1 MTHQGQQQQGLPQ
14 TNKLLSF
21 KCVADTVGHYDG
33 TKDVRPF
40 LKKVDTT
47 MVQGGLTNEEAATM
61 ASFCFP
67 NDSYAYKWLEN
78 KKNQGDLENLD
89 IWNPVPADPAAN
101 PPVTERKGG
110 LRAALD
116 NEFSL
121 FMTEAE
127 AQQALLA
134 VKTQK
139 RGMTFQTYAITLEE
153 ACLRHMEIAFKDTKA
168 NYPVAFK
175 DIFNKTLL
183 NLAWEG
189 MLPEYRSPFHQKL
202 EDFGSLAALIKE
214 VIKFES
220 REGRHLVQGRNQR
233 DVPKAAA
240 AMGAAP
246 PAASTP
252 GETCAYCGIKNHTRP
267 ECKSRIRD
275 EAAGVVRERHKD
287 YPLKTLAEK
296 KKLGLVKGAW
306 KEKEKTKKAAGATP
320 GRTGAA
326 PSPPAQSEGHQR
338 AVPLQQPVP
347 PLPQVSSAFMPYF
360 QGAPPQY
367 QQQYVDPVGP
377 FQYGGP
383 SVAQQYPGDMSGA
396 PQQ

>member
-1 MTHQGQQQQGLPQ
+1 MQQQAQLQ
-14 TNKLLSF
+14 ATNKLLSF

-67 NDSYAYKWLEN
+67 NESYAYKWLEH

-89 IWNPVPADPAAN
+89 IWNPVAADPNAN
-101 PPVTERKGG
+101 PPVVERKGG

-134 VKTQK
+134 VKMQK
-139 RGMTFQTYAITLEE
+139 KGTTFQAYAITLEE

-175 DIFNKTLL
+175 DIFGKTLL

-189 MLPEYRSPFHQKL
+189 MLPEYRAPFHQKL
-202 EDFGSLAALIKE
+202 EDFTSLAALIKE
-214 VIKFES
+214 MVKFES

-233 DVPKAAA
+233 EVPRVAAVT
-240 AMGAAP
+240 GAAP
-246 PAASTP
+246 PAASAT
-252 GETCAYCGIKNHTRP
+252 GEICAYCGIKNHAKP

-275 EAAGVVRERHKD
+275 EAAGEIRDRHKD
-287 YPLKTLAEK
+287 YPLKTLAERR
-296 KKLGLVKGAW
+296 KLAKG
-306 KEKEKTKKAAGATP
+306 KEKNRRAAGATS
-320 GRTGAA
+320 GKSGAA
-326 PSPPAQSEGHQR
+326 PPPPAQSEGQQR
-338 AVPLQQPVP
+338 AVSLPQPVP
-347 PLPQVSSAFMPYF
+347 SQAQVSSAFMPYF
-360 QGAPPQY
+360 QGAPPLQQY
-367 QQQYVDPVGP
+367 QQQYMDPVGP

-383 SVAQQYPGDMSGA
+383 TVAQQYPGDMPGA